1 MCQCNET
8 CTHTEMEGHSGHT
21 CAPTDPKQRTAVELL
36 GRRLGYCYTELR
48 SLLDGNVEM
57 TKGDELWLNVIRHM
71 GPGFI
76 SLFHRLG
83 VDVIDACNA
92 IAESKDTDVC
102 EEATAP

>member
-1 MCQCNET
+1 MCQSNEK
-8 CTHTEMEGHSGHT
+8 CMHTGMEGHNGHS
-21 CAPTDPKQRTAVELL
+21 CAPTDPKQRTVVELL
-36 GRRLGYCYTELR
+36 GRRLGHCYTELR
-48 SLLDGNVEM
+48 SLLDGNVEI

-92 IAESKDTDVC
+92 IAEPNEANAC
-102 EEATAP
+102 EEVTA